1 MSDRFFSHLAT
12 GEVDASPD
20 VLGRAREVF
29 DAEIAGLAAV
39 RDGLGAEFEALV
51 RLALDT
57 LERNGKLVCVGVG
70 KSGHIGQKLAATLS
84 STGSRAAFL
93 HPVEAM
99 HGDLGIVAEQ
109 DALLAL
115 SYSGETDELLAVLP
129 AAKRLGAKI
138 VAITGNPASRL
149 AQWADLTVPMPVP
162 REACPFNLAPTTSTT
177 ALLAL
182 GDALAMVLLD
192 CRRFELNDY
201 AKLHP
206 AGAIGRS
213 ITLGV
218 ADIMRQGDAFP
229 TVAPETPVREV
240 LVTMTKARSG
250 SVAIVAP
257 DQALLGIFT
266 DGDFRRHIMTN
277 PNLLESQIQEVMTPK
292 PITVNA
298 RAMAVELVR
307 ILEQRK
313 IDDIIVVDDA
323 NHAVGLV
330 DIQDLPRFKVM

>member
-1 MSDRFFSHLAT
+1 
-12 GEVDASPD
+12 
-20 VLGRAREVF
+20 VF
-29 DAEIAGLAAV
+29 DVEIAGLVAV
-39 RDGLGAEFEALV
+39 RDGLSTEFEELV
-51 RLALDT
+51 KLSLQILDGH
-57 LERNGKLVCVGVG
+57 GKLVFCGIG

-99 HGDLGIVAEQ
+99 HGDLGILAEQ

-138 VAITGNPASRL
+138 VGITGSPDSRL
-149 AQWADLTVPMPVP
+149 AGWADLVVPMPVP

-182 GDALAMVLLD
+182 GDALAMVLLE
-192 CRRFELNDY
+192 CREFELNDY

-218 ADIMRQGDAFP
+218 ADIMRQGEAFP
-229 TVAPETPVREV
+229 TVAPDLPVREV
-240 LVTMTKARSG
+240 LVAMTQARSG
-250 SVAIVAP
+250 SVAVVAA
-257 DQALLGIFT
+257 DRTLLGIFT
-266 DGDFRRHIMTN
+266 DGDFRRHIMEN
-277 PNLLESQIQEVMTPK
+277 ADLLDCAISEVMTPQ
-292 PITVNA
+292 PITVHEK
-298 RAMAVELVR
+298 AMAVELVR

-313 IDDIIVVDDA
+313 IDDIIVVDDE
-323 NHAVGLV
+323 NRAVGLV